1 MNLIK
6 LVLIFLKL
14 GFLSFGGGWAV
25 VGILQRELISA
36 GFLSPAEFTEMV
48 SVAQMT
54 PGPIALNLAT
64 YVGYKYF
71 GFLGAF
77 LNTFFFLLAPALTI
91 IVVFSFGKRIKLNSN
106 RLSQAL
112 MGFTTIM
119 VLVTLISL
127 ASPRL
132 TDLWFFIIAVLVFLG
147 LNKFKIHPLVLM
159 FASGFV
165 GVLLY
170 AVW

>member
-1 MNLIK
+1 MSLIK
-6 LVLIFLKL
+6 LAVTFLKL

-36 GFLSPAEFTEMV
+36 HLFSPSEFAEMV
-48 SVAQMT
+48 SIAQMT

-64 YVGYKYF
+64 YIGYKYF
-71 GFLGAF
+71 GFWGAF
-77 LNTFFFLLAPALTI
+77 LNTFFFLLAPAII
-91 IVVFSFGKRIKLNSN
+91 IVTIFTLGKRVKLNSSK
-106 RLSQAL
+106 LSQAL

-127 ASPRL
+127 ASPRF
-132 TDLWFFIIAVLVFLG
+132 TDPWFFLIASLVFLG
-147 LNKFKIHPLVLM
+147 LYKFKIHPLVLI
-159 FASGFV
+159 FAGGFL

-170 AVW
+170 AH

>member
-1 MNLIK
+1 MNLTK
-6 LVLIFLKL
+6 LALIFLKL

-25 VGILQRELISA
+25 VGILQKELISA

-64 YVGYKYF
+64 YVGYRYF

-77 LNTFFFLLAPALTI
+77 LNTFFFLLAPAL
-91 IVVFSFGKRIKLNSN
+91 IVVVIFSFGNRIKANSD
-106 RLSQAL
+106 RLSQSL
-112 MGFTTIM
+112 TGFTTVM

-132 TDLWFFIIAVLVFLG
+132 TDPWFFLIATLVFFG

-159 FASGFV
+159 FAAGFI

-170 AVW
+170 AI

>member
-1 MNLIK
+1 MIK

-25 VGILQRELISA
+25 VGILRQELISA
-36 GFLSPAEFTEMV
+36 GFLSQTEFTEMV
-48 SVAQMT
+48 SIAQMT

-64 YVGYKYF
+64 YIGYKYF

-77 LNTFFFLLAPALTI
+77 LNTFFFLLAPVI
-91 IVVFSFGKRIKLNSN
+91 MVVAIFSFGKRIKVNPN
-106 RLSQAL
+106 KLSQAL

-127 ASPRL
+127 ASPRFGDPL
-132 TDLWFFIIAVLVFLG
+132 FFLIAMLVLFG
-147 LNKFKIHPLVLM
+147 LNRFRIHPLVLM
-159 FASGFV
+159 FAAGFT